1 MPLTCLCSQNQILS
15 FNYPEQPLSLMT
27 GVAALL
33 TLIRAEGLFFVVLG
47 QKGGKQENGRDG

>member
-1 MPLTCLCSQNQILS
+1 
-15 FNYPEQPLSLMT
+15 MT

-47 QKGGKQENGRDG
+47 QKGGKQENGGTAERR